1 MKKQYQTNIEDLLEK
16 IRTNTAATT
25 INAGDIEVNVAD
37 LEILIAATNV
47 LLTAQNNAID
57 GNQMQV
63 DIIDSTLLTAIKNAV
78 ELMDNSIHVDDA
90 AFTLGTHSGTM
101 MMGFAGTQS
110 VGTND
115 AGAIAMETD
124 GSVHIHDGGNS
135 LTVDGTVTANAGTN
149 LNTSALATHA
159 KQDTIIGHVDG
170 IEGKLDTLETTLTAI
185 ETAIQILDDWDD
197 SNYANINANIAG
209 TDIVG
214 GAGNVAGG
222 VQRVVLATDDVPTAL
237 INTNLGILETTLT
250 EIATDGNNIQTKLDT
265 IETSA
270 DALIAANHT
279 DLLALETTLETIKV
293 DTEAIETLITTDNG
307 IQVDNKNLLTK
318 IRDNQLLMLGNSGS
332 LTVEGNTAISVSGG
346 TYCALYFIRDTSP
359 ATLVIASGGTS
370 PVAGGT
376 TVEYP
381 AGTWLYGDI
390 TAITGDANGLYILY
404 LGNPS

>member
-16 IRTNTAATT
+16 IRVNTGETT

-37 LEILIAATNV
+37 LETLIAATNV
-47 LLTAQNNAID
+47 LLAAQNAAID
-57 GNQMQV
+57 GSQMQV

-170 IEGKLDTLETTLTAI
+170 IEGKLDAI
-185 ETAIQILDDWDD
+185 ETTANAIQTAVEILDDWDD
-197 SNYANINANIAG
+197 SNYANVNANIAG

-237 INTNLGILETTLT
+237 INTNLGVLETTLT

-279 DLLALETTLETIKV
+279 DLQHLSDNLDHLSDNSDTLE
-293 DTEAIETLITTDNG
+293 ATLELI
-307 IQVDNKNLLTK
+307 LTK
-318 IRDNQLLMLGNSGS
+318 NTENNVALDKIVANQLLMLGNSGS
-332 LTVEGNTAISVSGG
+332 VTISGTTVVDVSGG
-346 TYCALYFIRDTSP
+346 TYCALYFIRDTNPS
-359 ATLVIASGGTS
+359 TLV
-370 PVAGGT
+370 VAGSTCITG
-376 TVEYP
+376 VEYP

-390 TAITGDANGLYILY
+390 TDITANASSALYILY
-404 LGNPS
+404 KGNPA